1 MDWRDKLADWISNGA
16 VSALNRQ
23 NAEFCFH
30 IQRAAKKHVA
40 LMQIMQV
47 TAIKNNT
54 IAETVVRRI
63 AKDALNA

>member
-1 MDWRDKLADWISNGA
+1 MDWRDRLADWISNGA

-23 NAEFCFH
+23 NAETRLH

-63 AKDALNA
+63 AKDALDA